1 VRLTGEST
9 KASVKCWPSNGTLHS
24 GRAFSISEPAASAV
38 IGAGAPP
45 AGAAQSSSPPSGA
58 GAHHQ
63 MFVSDYTVRALTS
76 VTYLRVSRF
85 LYQAARSA
93 TLLERAQVTSDNN
106 RAGDNGRLSVD
117 SVVDVDSSQLTST
130 VSSYRYSSIGSV
142 VDANCAGG
150 ILSEPHQETNAVS
163 TDPILDDADPSSYY

>member
-1 VRLTGEST
+1 
-9 KASVKCWPSNGTLHS
+9 
-24 GRAFSISEPAASAV
+24 
-38 IGAGAPP
+38 
-45 AGAAQSSSPPSGA
+45 
-58 GAHHQ
+58 

-106 RAGDNGRLSVD
+106 GRAGDNGRLSVD
-117 SVVDVDSSQLTST
+117 SVVDVDSS
-130 VSSYRYSSIGSV
+130 SSYQYSSSGSV

-150 ILSEPHQETNAVS
+150 ILSEPNQETNAVS
-163 TDPILDDADPSSYY
+163 TQL

>member
-1 VRLTGEST
+1 
-9 KASVKCWPSNGTLHS
+9 
-24 GRAFSISEPAASAV
+24 
-38 IGAGAPP
+38 
-45 AGAAQSSSPPSGA
+45 
-58 GAHHQ
+58 

-106 RAGDNGRLSVD
+106 GRAGDNGRLSVD

-130 VSSYRYSSIGSV
+130 VSSYRYSSVSGSV

-150 ILSEPHQETNAVS
+150 ILSEPNQETSNAVS
-163 TDPILDDADPSSYY
+163 TQL

>member
-1 VRLTGEST
+1 MRLTGEST
-9 KASVKCWPSNGTLHS
+9 KASVKCWPSNGTLQLS
-24 GRAFSISEPAASAV
+24 GRAFSISEPAAGAV

-45 AGAAQSSSPPSGA
+45 PGVQSSSPPSGA
-58 GAHHQ
+58 GAAHHQ

-106 RAGDNGRLSVD
+106 GRAGDNGRLSVD
-117 SVVDVDSSQLTST
+117 SVVDVDSS
-130 VSSYRYSSIGSV
+130 SSYRYSSSGSV

-150 ILSEPHQETNAVS
+150 ILSEPNQETNAVS
-163 TDPILDDADPSSYY
+163 TQL

>member
-1 VRLTGEST
+1 
-9 KASVKCWPSNGTLHS
+9 
-24 GRAFSISEPAASAV
+24 
-38 IGAGAPP
+38 
-45 AGAAQSSSPPSGA
+45 
-58 GAHHQ
+58 

-106 RAGDNGRLSVD
+106 GRAGDNGRLSVD
-117 SVVDVDSSQLTST
+117 SVVDVDSS
-130 VSSYRYSSIGSV
+130 SSYRYSSSGSV

-150 ILSEPHQETNAVS
+150 ILSEPNQETNAVS
-163 TDPILDDADPSSYY
+163 TQL